1 MLPVGQGGILTL
13 PDPGP
18 KAAQPGAREQRRAGT
33 HSNDSSQV
41 VAVFAGSATAGRIL
55 PAMHSS
61 DGYHG
66 FRTAPIPAGWV
77 QTGERWALWYTTAR
91 RPASRPTAVLGSG
104 YGWKARRCG
113 R

>member
-1 MLPVGQGGILTL
+1 
-13 PDPGP
+13 
-18 KAAQPGAREQRRAGT
+18 
-33 HSNDSSQV
+33 
-41 VAVFAGSATAGRIL
+41 
-55 PAMHSS
+55 MHSS

-77 QTGERWALWYTTAR
+77 QTGERWALWYNGRETQ
-91 RPASRPTAVLGSG
+91 PASHRRRSWSG